1 MGVISMNWGEVTFQ
15 YGDRLVDVSMRTA
28 VNRKEKERKEIEALT
43 KEYLRKNKITVIPYG
58 VRVDLPKADFKM
70 KD

>member
-1 MGVISMNWGEVTFQ
+1 MNWGEVTFQ

-28 VNRKEKERKEIEALT
+28 VARKEKERKEIEALT

-70 KD
+70 KV

>member
-1 MGVISMNWGEVTFQ
+1 MNWGEVTFQ

-70 KD
+70 KV

>member
-1 MGVISMNWGEVTFQ
+1 MNWGEVTIQ
-15 YGDRLVDVSMRTA
+15 YGDRLVEVSTRTA

>member
-1 MGVISMNWGEVTFQ
+1 MNWGEVTFQ